1 MNKKTKRFIVGA
13 GILLTAVAI
22 AGFFIQYAYTGEVL
36 YLLLSIGAIV
46 FLAAVLSF
54 AGKSIS

>member
-1 MNKKTKRFIVGA
+1 MVGT
-13 GILLTAVAI
+13 GILLTAGAI
-22 AGFFIQYAYTGEVL
+22 AGFFIQYANTGDVL

-54 AGKSIS
+54 AGKTIS